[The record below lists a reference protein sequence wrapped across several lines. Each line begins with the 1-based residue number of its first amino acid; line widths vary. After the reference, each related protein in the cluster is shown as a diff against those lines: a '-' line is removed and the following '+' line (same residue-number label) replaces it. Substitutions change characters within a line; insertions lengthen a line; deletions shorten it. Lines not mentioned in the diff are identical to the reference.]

1 MMNFKQIPNYFK
13 RFFRSFKKIFTKPQ
27 FGNFKRLVSGFVLSD
42 NTTIQEI
49 SSVYGDKDQSS
60 LNRFATESD
69 WDLEEVN
76 EIRLDV
82 ANKSLGSKEDGIL
95 IFDDTMAIKTGK
107 KMEKANHHRSGKTKE
122 TEWGHCFVDSV
133 YTELESEVCYP
144 IDIQCYIR
152 ECDADAK
159 NIYKPKRTMMLEQI
173 DFAKKSRIK
182 FGYIMADSWY
192 YSREL
197 SHALRERKLKYFLGV
212 KTSLKF
218 SKNREKK
225 ISIGE
230 YVKSLES
237 KDYIKHELE
246 NGTYFLHTQE
256 ISIRGDGKELLLV
269 SYKEGDEKNIKCY
282 LTNQFGWE
290 NKKYMRILLKRW
302 GIECLHRD
310 NKQHL
315 GLEEYQVR
323 KYRGLQVVVLAILCA
338 YTLLTI
344 NKLPKFL
351 QKFRPLKTI
360 GEMCRF
366 AQLTAQKSGY
376 WMKKVFNDKDSGGR
390 ILNQLV
396 LVKNA
401 KV

>member
-1 MMNFKQIPNYFK
+1 MMNFRQIPNYFMG
-13 RFFRSFKKIFTKPQ
+13 FFRSFKNMFTKPQ
-27 FGNFKRLVSGFVLSD
+27 FDNFERLVSGFVLSD

-60 LNRFATESD
+60 LNRFVTKSD
-69 WDLEEVN
+69 WDLRKAN
-76 EIRLDV
+76 KIRLNV
-82 ANKSLGSKEDGIL
+82 ANNFLGSKEDGIL

-107 KMEKANHHRSGKTKE
+107 KMEMANHHRSGKTKE
-122 TEWGHCFVDSV
+122 TEWGHSFVDSV
-133 YTELESEVCYP
+133 YTELESDVCYP

-159 NIYKPKRTMMLEQI
+159 NIYKPKRNMVLEQI
-173 DFAKKSRIK
+173 DFARECKIK

-192 YSREL
+192 YSKKL
-197 SHALRERKLKYFLGV
+197 AIALRERGLKYFLGV
-212 KTSLKF
+212 KSSLTF

-225 ISIGE
+225 ISVGE
-230 YVKSLES
+230 YVKSLEP
-237 KDYIKHELE
+237 KDYIKHNLE

-256 ISIRGDGKELLLV
+256 ISIRGDGKGLLLV
-269 SYKEGDEKNIKCY
+269 SYKEGDENNLKCY

-290 NKKYMRILLKRW
+290 NKKYMKILLKRW

-323 KYRGLQVVVLAILCA
+323 KFRGLQAVALAVLCA
-338 YTLLTI
+338 YTLLAI
-344 NKLPKFL
+344 NKLPKIL

-366 AQLTAQKSGY
+366 AQLTAQKSRY
-376 WMKKVFNDKDSGGR
+376 WMKKIFNDKDSGAR